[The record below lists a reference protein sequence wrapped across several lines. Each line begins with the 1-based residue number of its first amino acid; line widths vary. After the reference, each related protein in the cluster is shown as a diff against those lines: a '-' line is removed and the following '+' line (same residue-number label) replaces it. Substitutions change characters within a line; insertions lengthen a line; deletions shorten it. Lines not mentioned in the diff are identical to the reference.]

1 MPTVMKAVL
10 KFLVISFFLS
20 TISCGDKNPK
30 EVEEVLDNRQF
41 SEHTTDVTKGKINQ
55 TVYVPIY
62 SEIYNRTRETSVLL
76 TATLSI
82 RNTSETDTLY
92 LSRVAYFNTEGTLVR
107 QYLEQS
113 IYLKPMETVDYVIEE
128 KDDVGGTGANFL
140 IDWYANRP
148 IKPLFQAVMLGAVS
162 NQAFSFTTEGI
173 NVR

>member
-1 MPTVMKAVL
+1 MKAIN
-10 KFLVISFFLS
+10 KLVVITFFLFA
-20 TISCGDKNPK
+20 ISCGEKNPNK
-30 EVEEVLDNRQF
+30 EAQKVLDNRQIF
-41 SEHTTDVTKGKINQ
+41 EHTTDVTDGNINQ
-55 TVYVPIY
+55 TFYVPIY
-62 SEIYNRTRETSVLL
+62 SEIYNRTKENRVLL

-113 IYLKPMETVDYVIEE
+113 IYLKPMETVDYVIDE
-128 KDDVGGTGANFL
+128 KDDDGGTGANFL

-148 IKPLFQAVMLGAVS
+148 IKPLFQAVMLGAVN

-173 NVR
+173 NVK